1 MILQILVLA
10 DDDLSPVQNVE
21 IQATLIGEY
30 GGDGGFNFN
39 PVNTDD
45 RGLVTIS
52 EGPGVYQVYLL
63 PPPGSRFRYTA
74 FTSLETML
82 SVREDGTYFPTQF
95 RIAVRETEKTHT
107 LESAAGPVSNGNSSP
122 PVQ

>member
-1 MILQILVLA
+1 MILQILILA
-10 DDDLSPVQNVE
+10 DDDLCPVQNVGIE
-21 IQATLIGEY
+21 AVLIGEY

-39 PVNTDD
+39 SVKTDD

-74 FTSLETML
+74 FMSLETML
-82 SVREDGTYFPTQF
+82 SVREDGTYFPKQF
-95 RIAVRETEKTHT
+95 RIAVRPTEATHP
-107 LESAAGPVSNGNSSP
+107 LESAAVPVSYGNSSP
-122 PVQ
+122 PAQ